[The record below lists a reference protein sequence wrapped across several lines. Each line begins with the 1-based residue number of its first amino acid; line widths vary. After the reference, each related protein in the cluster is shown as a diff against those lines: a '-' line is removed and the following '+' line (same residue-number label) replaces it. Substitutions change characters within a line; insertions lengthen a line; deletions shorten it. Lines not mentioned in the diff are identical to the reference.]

1 MFNKKYIFK
10 FEYEYLIII
19 QYLDIITSQFLY
31 RMSLVKT
38 SQQLVI
44 SAGNAL
50 TKQFKGFNIRVRDA
64 DGYIHATD
72 MCKVG
77 KKRWNDY
84 YTNKRNKEFFEE
96 LSSTT
101 RILVVDLIQTKE
113 GGKEAGGGTW
123 VHPHI
128 AINLAQWV
136 SPIFAVKVAGWVSR
150 FISGD
155 LTLAKEVL
163 ETHDTENNTR
173 TSFESK
179 VNPETNERLVIMES
193 VSKEE
198 PKDDLTQYDEQM
210 KFAAFKHKYD
220 NLINKHKGIVIE
232 KDCKISQLSLEIR
245 NQSLEIR
252 NQSRQI
258 QELIGYAKDTKTTLD
273 ETKSTLDE
281 TKSTLD
287 KTNTNLQKILPERV
301 RISKVPTIKNHVFV
315 ILKDTSDTDG
325 FPYYALRRQE
335 HSINKAIKKVKDR
348 FPDVVVYLKIKHAGS
363 IHFWNEVKV
372 STLKENIV
380 HTTGT
385 SNWFG
390 IKDMTSSEFKKELKK
405 LDKIKLN
412 AEE

>member
-1 MFNKKYIFK
+1 
-10 FEYEYLIII
+10 
-19 QYLDIITSQFLY
+19 
-31 RMSLVKT
+31 MSLVKT

-44 SAGNAL
+44 YAGNAL
-50 TKQFKGFNIRVRDA
+50 TKQFKGFNIRVRDT

-77 KKRWNDY
+77 KKRWVLYKD
-84 YTNKRNKEFFEE
+84 NKTTQEFIKE
-96 LSSTT
+96 LSETVGIPTVKLIEST
-101 RILVVDLIQTKE
+101 E
-113 GGKEAGGGTW
+113 GRNGGTW

-198 PKDDLTQYDEQM
+198 PKDELTQYDEQI
-210 KFAAFKHKYD
+210 KFDSFKHKY
-220 NLINKHKGIVIE
+220 NRMINKHKGIVIE
-232 KDCKISQLSLEIR
+232 KDCKISQLTLEIR
-245 NQSLEIR
+245 NQSI
-252 NQSRQI
+252 QI
-258 QELIGYAKDTKTTLD
+258 QELLGYAKDTKTTLD
-273 ETKSTLDE
+273 
-281 TKSTLD
+281 
-287 KTNTNLQKILPERV
+287 KTNTVLQKILPERV
-301 RISKVPTIKNHVFV
+301 CISKVPTIKNHVFV
-315 ILKDTSDTDG
+315 ILKDTADTDG

-335 HSINKAIKKVKDR
+335 HSINKAIKKVKDS
-348 FPDVVVYLKIKHAGS
+348 FPDVVIYLKIKHAGS

-380 HTTGT
+380 HIPGT

-390 IKDMTSSEFKKELKK
+390 IKDMTGSEFKKELKK
-405 LDKIKLN
+405 LDKDKFEIN
-412 AEE
+412 

>member
-1 MFNKKYIFK
+1 
-10 FEYEYLIII
+10 
-19 QYLDIITSQFLY
+19 
-31 RMSLVKT
+31 MSLVKT

-96 LSSTT
+96 LFELT
-101 RILVVDLIQTKE
+101 RIPVSSLIQSDNLRKMDE
-113 GGKEAGGGTW
+113 RGTW

-163 ETHDTENNTR
+163 ETHDSENNTR

-179 VNPETNERLVIMES
+179 VNPETNERLVIMKS
-193 VSKEE
+193 VFKEE
-198 PKDDLTQYDEQM
+198 PKDELAQYDEQM
-210 KFAAFKHKYD
+210 KFDSFKHMYD
-220 NLINKHKGIVIE
+220 RMINKHKGIVIE

-252 NQSRQI
+252 NQSRHI
-258 QELIGYAKDTKTTLD
+258 QELIGYARDTKTTLD
-273 ETKSTLDE
+273 ET
-281 TKSTLD
+281 
-287 KTNTNLQKILPERV
+287 NTNLRKILLEQV

-315 ILKDTSDTDG
+315 ILKDTSDTDR
-325 FPYYALRRQE
+325 FPYYTLRQQE
-335 HSINKAIKKVKDR
+335 HSINTAIKKVKDK

-363 IHFWNEVKV
+363 THFWNKVKI
-372 STLKENIV
+372 SSLKENIV
-380 HTTGT
+380 HTTST

-405 LDKIKLN
+405 LN

>member
-1 MFNKKYIFK
+1 VLISTSLLIESNYTGE
-10 FEYEYLIII
+10 FENRG
-19 QYLDIITSQFLY
+19 S
-31 RMSLVKT
+31 
-38 SQQLVI
+38 
-44 SAGNAL
+44 
-50 TKQFKGFNIRVRDA
+50 
-64 DGYIHATD
+64 
-72 MCKVG
+72 
-77 KKRWNDY
+77 
-84 YTNKRNKEFFEE
+84 
-96 LSSTT
+96 
-101 RILVVDLIQTKE
+101 
-113 GGKEAGGGTW
+113 W

-198 PKDDLTQYDEQM
+198 PKDELAQYDEQI
-210 KFAAFKHKYD
+210 KFDSFKHKYD
-220 NLINKHKGIVIE
+220 RMINKHKGIVIE

-258 QELIGYAKDTKTTLD
+258 QELLGYARDTKSTLD

-281 TKSTLD
+281 TKSILYT
-287 KTNTNLQKILPERV
+287 TNTNLQKILPERV

-315 ILKDTSDTDG
+315 ILKDTSDTDR

-335 HSINKAIKKVKDR
+335 HSINNAIRKVKSK
-348 FPDVVVYLKIKHAGS
+348 FPDVVIYLTIKHAGS

-372 STLKENIV
+372 SSLKENIV
-380 HTTGT
+380 HTDGT

-390 IKDMTSSEFKKELKK
+390 LKNMTSSEFKKELKK